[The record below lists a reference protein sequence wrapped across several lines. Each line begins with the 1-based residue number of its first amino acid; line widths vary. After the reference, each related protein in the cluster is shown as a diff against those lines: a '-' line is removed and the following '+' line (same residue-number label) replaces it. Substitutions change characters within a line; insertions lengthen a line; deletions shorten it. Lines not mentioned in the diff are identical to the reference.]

1 MKKILSFVKQRWV
14 VSLLGLLLV
23 ALLIWFVGPYFAFA
37 GVAPLASAV
46 VRLIVIL
53 VLVLLWGANNL
64 RKQLKAKKADDE
76 IAEGIVSHDAPPDP
90 DQSREEIET
99 LRRRFEEAVEVL
111 RKSRKGRALSLYDLP
126 WYIIIGPPGSG
137 KTTALVNSGLEFPLE
152 QRFGKEAVR
161 GVGGTRNCD
170 WWFTNEAV
178 LLDTAG
184 RYVTQ
189 DSDQQTDSKA
199 WEGFIDLL
207 KKYRGRRPVNGV
219 FVAISVQDLLTQSDN
234 ERHRQ
239 VLAIRK
245 RVDELHKQLG
255 IRFPVYAVLTK
266 CDLIAGFMEFFD
278 DLGHEEREQVW
289 GFTLPLDEDGS
300 ADIGEQAK
308 REFTM
313 LERRLNDSLIDR
325 LNQERDVRRRAL
337 IHGFPAQFSAI
348 KDIVSRFLQDTF
360 QANRYEQPVM
370 LRGLYMTS
378 GTQEGAPIDR
388 LMGAMASSFGLDR
401 QQAVAAYG
409 SSGRS
414 YFISRF
420 LKEVAFSEA
429 GLAGVNRRVALR
441 RALFQNGA
449 YLAAVAILVLAL
461 AAWTV
466 SHSRNKTY
474 VAEVN
479 EALAGYEQ
487 VSSSGLPEASGFDD
501 ILPQLDA
508 MRHTVEVA
516 NQHENDIPVTMRWWL
531 YQGDALG
538 EGANDAYQRELN
550 ALLLRPVAAGLERRL
565 RRSAGNMQR
574 LYESLRF
581 YLMLGLPE
589 HLNADELSYLV
600 NRDFNDAFAGDPE
613 KIERLQGHFDALI
626 AAGVQPIPLDED
638 LIYRARLTLSR
649 ASPAE
654 LAYGRLKLDYA
665 GDRANEI
672 RLDEAA
678 GLGAEEAFERI
689 SGQPLGSPISSLF
702 TRSAYMSV
710 ALEGGGNIISELSQE
725 RWVLGDQ
732 NAFSAQQR
740 AQLVDEL
747 IDLYERD
754 YIATW
759 DATLKDIR
767 LVELRDRVHAVDVLR
782 MLSGP
787 TSPMRNLLRTVEENT
802 NLTRVPAG
810 ACAAAEVAGDAAERA
825 ARARAGRAARLF
837 DEADRAGVG
846 ASLPQLPGARVAR
859 HFQDI
864 NAVVVSPSGAPPA
877 IDGIIELLD
886 RMYRQL
892 DSIGVDLGDS
902 DPLGALASSGGA
914 DVMDQVRRTADRQ
927 PEPLRRWLQQLSA
940 GGRGATLAGARQKL
954 NENWNREV
962 KSECQLLT
970 GRYPFVPNSD
980 QDVPLADFARLFGY
994 GGSLDR
1000 FFEEHLAALVN
1011 TSTSPW
1017 RWRTQDGASLGMDGR
1032 QLAVFERAK
1041 RIREM
1046 FFQRGGQGPAV
1057 SFVLVPRT
1065 LDTDVDRFILDIDGQ
1080 SFVYEHGPER
1090 DWQVKWP
1097 GGGYGKASYVFEE
1110 SGGGRPNRAA
1120 EGPWAW
1126 FRILDGARV
1135 ERQSEVDF
1143 QVTFEAGGRQARFR
1157 LAASSVRNPFTQTA
1171 LQEFRCP
1178 AGF

>member
-1 MKKILSFVKQRWV
+1 LNTILGFVKQKWFI
-14 VSLLGLLLV
+14 SLLGLLLV
-23 ALLIWFVGPYFAFA
+23 GVLIWFVGPYFAFA
-37 GVAPLASAV
+37 GVAPLASAL
-46 VRLIVIL
+46 VRLFVIV
-53 VLVLLWGANNL
+53 VMVLLWVANHL
-64 RKQLKAKKADDE
+64 RKQLKAKKADNE
-76 IAEGIVSHDAPPDP
+76 IAEGIVAPDAQPDS
-90 DQSREEIET
+90 DQSMEEIET

-189 DSDQQTDSKA
+189 DSDQLTDSKA

-219 FVAISVQDLLTQSDN
+219 FVAISVQDLLTQSDD
-234 ERHRQ
+234 ERRRQ
-239 VLAIRK
+239 VLAIRN

-289 GFTLPLDEDGS
+289 GFTLPFDEAGS
-300 ADIGEQAK
+300 TDIGEQSK
-308 REFTM
+308 REFAL
-313 LERRLNDSLIDR
+313 LERRLNDRLVDR

-337 IHGFPAQFSAI
+337 INGFPAQFGAI

-429 GLAGVNRRVALR
+429 GLAGVNRKVALR

-449 YLAAVAILVLAL
+449 YVGALALLAVALV
-461 AAWTV
+461 AWTV
-466 SHSRNKTY
+466 SHSRNKSY
-474 VAEVN
+474 VEEVN
-479 EALAGYEQ
+479 DSLAGYQ
-487 VSSSGLPEASGFDD
+487 QAASDGLPEYAGFDD

-508 MRHTVEVA
+508 LRLTSEVA
-516 NQHENDIPVTMRWWL
+516 HQHEDDVPMTMRWWL
-531 YQGDALG
+531 YQGNALG
-538 EGANDAYQRELN
+538 EGASDAYERELN

-600 NRDFNDAFAGDPE
+600 NRDFNDAFAGDPD
-613 KIERLQGHFDALI
+613 KVARLQAHFDSLI
-626 AAGVQPIPLDED
+626 EGGVQPIPLDEN
-638 LIYRARLTLSR
+638 LVYRARLTLSR

-665 GDRANEI
+665 GDKANEI

-710 ALEGGGNIISELSQE
+710 ALEGGSNIISELSRE

-759 DATLKDIR
+759 DAALDDIQ
-767 LVELRDRVHAVDVLR
+767 LVKFRNRAHAVDVLR

-787 TSPMRNLLRTVEENT
+787 TSPLRSLLQTVEENT

-810 ACAAAEVAGDAAERA
+810 AGAAAEVAGTAAEQA

-837 DEADRAGVG
+837 DEADSAGVG
-846 ASLPQLPGARVAR
+846 ASLPQIPGARVAR
-859 HFQDI
+859 EFQEI

-877 IDGIIELLD
+877 LDGIIGLLD
-886 RMYRQL
+886 KIYRQV
-892 DSIGVDLGDS
+892 DSIGAELGDS
-902 DPLGALASSGGA
+902 DPLGVLASSGRA
-914 DVMDQVRRTADRQ
+914 DILDQFRRTADRQ
-927 PEPLRRWLQQLSA
+927 PEPLKRWLLQLSA
-940 GGRGATLAGARQKL
+940 GGRGATLAGARQQL
-954 NENWNREV
+954 NDNWNREV

-970 GRYPFVPNSD
+970 GRYPFVPDSD

-994 GGSLDR
+994 GGTLDR

-1011 TSTSPW
+1011 TSARPW
-1017 RWRTQDGASLGMDGR
+1017 RWRTQDGASLGMGDR

-1046 FFQRGGQGPAV
+1046 FFQRGGQGPGV
-1057 SFVLVPRT
+1057 SFVLMPLT
-1065 LDTDVDRFILDIDGQ
+1065 LDTEVNRFTLDIDDQ
-1080 SFVYEHGPER
+1080 SFVYRHGPVR
-1090 DWQVKWP
+1090 DWQVEWP
-1097 GGGYGKASYVFEE
+1097 GGGYGKASFAFEANN
-1110 SGGGRPNRAA
+1110 GGRPNRAE

-1126 FRILDGARV
+1126 FRILDGASI
-1135 ERQSEVDF
+1135 ERQSEVNY
-1143 QVTFEAGGRQARFR
+1143 QVTFKAGGFQARFR